1 MKAVPSQQHSNM
13 SYCQS
18 SIPDSLATG
27 SRFAA
32 VLSAGLAA
40 VSLLVATPAFG
51 QAATTVISS
60 EKQNLTCVMKGQSFV
75 CDVQQLGEAP
85 KTITFEQTSSSES
98 TNEAIELN
106 SVTRTALLSPN
117 LDEMLSNIL
126 LWAVYLGLPLT
137 MAVAIW
143 SHDQRAREQ
152 MVKLAQHI
160 TTLERIWQHP
170 PTR

>member
-1 MKAVPSQQHSNM
+1 MKAVLGQQHFDM

-40 VSLLVATPAFG
+40 VSLLGATPAFG
-51 QAATTVISS
+51 QTATTVISS
-60 EKQNLTCVMKGQSFV
+60 EKQNLTCVMKGQDLV

-85 KTITFEQTSSSES
+85 KTITFEQTFSSEG
-98 TNEAIELN
+98 TNEAIELA
-106 SVTRTALLSPN
+106 SVTRTALLNPD
-117 LDEMLSNIL
+117 LDEMISNIL
-126 LWAVYLGLPLT
+126 IWAVYLGLPLT
-137 MAVAIW
+137 MVVAIW

-152 MVKLAQHI
+152 MVKLVQHI
-160 TTLERIWQHP
+160 TALERIWQHP